1 MKNVH
6 GFKPLTIFAKN
17 FILNVWQG
25 PEYVLLTIKEVQTL
39 EKREVEIDL
48 MYK

>member
-1 MKNVH
+1 MFDKV
-6 GFKPLTIFAKN
+6 LSTS
-17 FILNVWQG
+17 
-25 PEYVLLTIKEVQTL
+25 LLTIKEVQTL